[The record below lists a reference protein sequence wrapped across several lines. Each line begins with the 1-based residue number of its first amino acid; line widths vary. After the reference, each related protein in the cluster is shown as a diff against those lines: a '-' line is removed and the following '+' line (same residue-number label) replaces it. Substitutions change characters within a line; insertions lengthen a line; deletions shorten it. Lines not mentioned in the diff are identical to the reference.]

1 MGLRFPADG
10 TRSGPRLVS
19 TVAGLHCTYRQ
30 CAKMFTENLAGLTA
44 DDIALVMG
52 DALKTWLDWSV

>member
-1 MGLRFPADG
+1 M
-10 TRSGPRLVS
+10 S

-30 CAKMFTENLAGLTA
+30 CAEMFTENLAGLTA

-52 DALKTWLDWSV
+52 DALKTWHDWSV